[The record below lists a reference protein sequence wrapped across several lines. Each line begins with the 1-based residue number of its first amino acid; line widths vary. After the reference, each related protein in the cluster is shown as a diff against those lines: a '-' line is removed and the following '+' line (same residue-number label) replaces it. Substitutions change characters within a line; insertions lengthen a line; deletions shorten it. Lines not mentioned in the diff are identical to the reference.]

1 MNCNI
6 KIAYALAYIRYSW
19 FWLGT
24 WVYYYL
30 RFTNYAGIGII
41 ETVLIITMT
50 VFEIPTGALADLLGK
65 KNCLILSSF
74 IQFVGSI
81 YMALAGS
88 FFDIAFS
95 VFILSVGATL
105 YSGTLEALVYDS
117 LKAKRQES
125 RFNKI
130 IANVSSVQLFAVV
143 ISGAVSGVVYTLN
156 PSLPYYL
163 SGVLFF
169 IGFVLSFFL
178 QEPHVDTVKFSLNN
192 FFIQTKQGFRQLFRT
207 SSIARHTLLLLS
219 ITGILVIAD
228 EMGES
233 FLGVEFGFKEGSIG
247 IFFALIYLIAAT
259 VSQLTPRLSSTFNPV
274 KATVFLSFLVAATF
288 ILSPFVGLLLGG
300 ITLVVRQSLAT
311 ITNNLASVIINQHTE
326 SKYRATTI
334 SSFNMIKNLPYML
347 SAYFIGSLMDLYSAK
362 NIAAVMGVTILVLI
376 TLQLFAFRYLS
387 SGKNHNP
394 V

>member
-1 MNCNI
+1 VNCNI